1 MQTKTGNYPLLAA
14 DKDWELSTFG
24 SRQRLGTIHFWQQT
38 KTGNYPLLAAWIQAQ
53 CEKDDQCCDDVIGYP
68 GSLSSET
75 ADNNSERQGTG
86 EADSGKQYNKLVLA
100 ITELRADV
108 KKIAQKV
115 EKEKIEH
122 KKKTYAEATY
132 STNHVK
138 SDFNQQAVYMKS
150 KNGISVT
157 EENNVDIIN
166 ALKTVPTVAM
176 KTVSDNAIKLVF
188 PNNEAKNRGI
198 GALEQT
204 EDYDNYEL
212 SYERKLSGILRTSME
227 EPPLIDYTL
236 PH

>member
-75 ADNNSERQGTG
+75 ADNNSERQGT
-86 EADSGKQYNKLVLA
+86 
-100 ITELRADV
+100 
-108 KKIAQKV
+108 
-115 EKEKIEH
+115 
-122 KKKTYAEATY
+122 
-132 STNHVK
+132 
-138 SDFNQQAVYMKS
+138 
-150 KNGISVT
+150 
-157 EENNVDIIN
+157 
-166 ALKTVPTVAM
+166 VAM

-212 SYERKLSGILRTSME
+212 SYERKLRSKATVHTNIGPINKNGLITDPSGISEALNEQCVSAFS
-227 EPPLIDYTL
+227 EPRQNHTRHTNTQQNTRGNEINDI
-236 PH
+236 

>member
-1 MQTKTGNYPLLAA
+1 M
-14 DKDWELSTFG
+14 
-24 SRQRLGTIHFWQQT
+24 QT

-53 CEKDDQCCDDVIGYP
+53 CEKDDQCCDAVIGYP

-100 ITELRADV
+100 ITELRADI

-212 SYERKLSGILRTSME
+212 S
-227 EPPLIDYTL
+227 
-236 PH
+236 